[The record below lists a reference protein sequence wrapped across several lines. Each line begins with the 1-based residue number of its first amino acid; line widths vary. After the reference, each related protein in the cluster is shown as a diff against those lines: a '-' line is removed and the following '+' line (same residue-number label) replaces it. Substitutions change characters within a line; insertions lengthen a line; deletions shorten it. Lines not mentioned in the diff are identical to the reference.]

1 MTYEILIAVGI
12 MAALL
17 ITFLVYWSKAH
28 TLIKM
33 STLVGLLM
41 LGMLAMV
48 FYDEMLGAPLP
59 FHPADQFFLVHYII
73 TPDRQIYIWAFTQD
87 DAKHRLHVIPYD
99 RETAGKLE
107 EAHRRGKEGRP
118 VMLEFEAQQN
128 SNARIVMVPVNTP
141 RTAPTKDTGTTMTP

>member
-12 MAALL
+12 IAAVL

-41 LGMLAMV
+41 LGMLAMA
-48 FYDEMLGAPLP
+48 FYDDMLGAPLP
-59 FHPADQFFLVHYII
+59 FHPGDKFFLVHYII
-73 TPDRQIYIWAFTQD
+73 TPDSQIYIWAFTQD
-87 DAKHRLHVIPYD
+87 DEKHRLHVIPYD

-107 EAHRRGKEGRP
+107 ESQRRGHEGRP
-118 VMLEFEAQQN
+118 VFLEF
-128 SNARIVMVPVNTP
+128 TP
-141 RTAPTKDTGTTMTP
+141 REGGRPGIIIIPMTAPGTAPTKDTGSTMTP